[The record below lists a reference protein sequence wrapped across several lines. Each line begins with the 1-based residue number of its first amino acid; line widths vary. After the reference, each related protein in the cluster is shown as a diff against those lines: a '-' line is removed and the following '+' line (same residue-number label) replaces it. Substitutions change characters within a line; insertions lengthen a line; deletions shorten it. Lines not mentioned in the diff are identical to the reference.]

1 MLAMEANKP
10 TQAEI
15 NEREWADTSNWT
27 FGVYN
32 APRDTRVWVPKPVRW
47 TGWTVNF
54 AHRMAYVWLFVL
66 LGVPSIVV
74 ITVIYVTRLG

>member
-1 MLAMEANKP
+1 MDEARRS
-10 TQAEI
+10 QAEI
-15 NEREWADTSNWT
+15 NEREWADRANWT

-54 AHRMAYVWLFVL
+54 AHRMAYVWIAVL
-66 LGVPSIVV
+66 VGIPAVV
-74 ITVIYVTRLG
+74 VAAAILATQAQ

>member
-1 MLAMEANKP
+1 MDDAP

-15 NEREWADTSNWT
+15 NEREWAAASNWT
-27 FGVYN
+27 LGVYN

-54 AHRMAYVWLFVL
+54 AHRMAYVWIVSLV
-66 LGVPSIVV
+66 GVPGLVIGLVV
-74 ITVIYVTRLG
+74 YLTQR